1 MKIKILLFLLLLS
14 SLIGYL
20 EWGQGN
26 ASFLYE
32 TEWVMLKK
40 IFTDPQSVLHPF
52 TLLPFAGQ
60 LLLLISL
67 FLKKTNKKLI
77 YSGIICLAVL
87 LIFMMFVGL
96 LALNFKIVLSIIP
109 FIFFSIAV
117 HRQIK
122 RNS

>member
-1 MKIKILLFLLLLS
+1 MRLKIYIILVILS
-14 SLIGYL
+14 SLMGYL
-20 EWGQGN
+20 EWGQNN
-26 ASFLYE
+26 ASFLFDAE
-32 TEWVMLKK
+32 AVLLQKL
-40 IFTDPQSVLHPF
+40 FTDPQSVLHPF

-67 FLKKTNKKLI
+67 FLKKPNKKLI

-87 LIFMMFVGL
+87 LIFMLFVGL
-96 LALNFKIVLSIIP
+96 LAMNFKIIISIIP
-109 FIFFSIAV
+109 FIYFSLAV